1 MSDSRLSLVLACGE
15 RGVCHLV
22 DPGTPA
28 GDLPGLVELYFASAP
43 MAPGPLRARIA
54 GAEVELDP
62 ALPIGDQVAPDSE
75 ILFPAV

>member
-22 DPGTPA
+22 DPETPA
-28 GDLPGLVELYFASAP
+28 GDLSALVELYFAPAT
-43 MAPGPLRARIA
+43 MAPGPMRARIS
-54 GAEVELDP
+54 GSEVELDP

-75 ILFPAV
+75 ILFPST